1 MNTNFIF
8 NRFLQLTGLSKKSE
22 VTSHILAIGGYPNVN
37 KNKIGRWSKINPESS
52 GYEIMPDQVFAGF
65 VRGLLGYIRIQQ
77 SKGVKVFDFEDDF
90 IEDVIAMFFD
100 YRNEMSEAGIDI
112 FNFN

>member
-22 VTSHILAIGGYPNVN
+22 IVTYIFELGKYPDVN
-37 KNKIGRWSKINPESS
+37 KNKIVRWSKINSETS
-52 GYEIMPDQVFAGF
+52 GYEVMPDQVFAGF
-65 VRGLLGYIRIQQ
+65 VRGLLSYVRIQQ
-77 SKGVKVFDFEDDF
+77 AQGIKVFNFEDDF
-90 IEDVIAMFFD
+90 IEDVISMFFD